1 MAQWAD
7 QKRFLSAESS
17 AEPGKWDTSRAAYQR
32 GIMDAITDPALPV
45 VVVVKPSQ
53 VGWTEILNN
62 AVGYHIDQD
71 PATMLLIQ
79 PSLELAEAWSKDRFA
94 PMVRDTPT
102 LADKVR
108 DPRSRDTDNTIR
120 QKVFPGGRL
129 TIVGANSPAG
139 LRARPIRIVLAD
151 EVDAYPVS
159 AGTEGDP
166 LALAAKRQ
174 RTFWNRKTLLG
185 STPLLKLTSVIL
197 REYARSDQRRYEVPC
212 PACGEFQA
220 LYWRQVRWDK
230 GEKGE
235 HLPETAHYVCEA
247 CGAIWNDVER
257 CDAVGRGRWVASR
270 KSSGGVAG
278 FHIIGMMS
286 PWITLAEMA
295 TEFLD
300 ARKDPALLQVWT
312 NTVLGEGWEEAAEK
326 IEGSAL
332 VSRGENYGP
341 QSVPD
346 EVRIVTAGVDTQGD
360 RLEVQ
365 IVGWGAHEESWAIA
379 YEIIH
384 GDPAQADVWEH
395 LDELLVTPLHT
406 EGGRELRIRAACVDS
421 GGHYANEVLAFCR
434 ARHRRRIFAI
444 KGAAGPRPIW
454 PKRPSRGGAKGA
466 DILYVLGVDTAKDT
480 LYGRLRSVTEPGP
493 GYVHFPLGDGFDEP
507 YFDQLTSEQVVTRK
521 KEGRPYR
528 VWILPSGKRN
538 EALDTFVMAL
548 AARMSINIRLDR
560 MVPVVRS
567 APPSIPDL
575 PPVPPHPTAPPP
587 PQAYWRP
594 PPEGGWVGGR
604 RGWFDRR

>member
-1 MAQWAD
+1 M
-7 QKRFLSAESS
+7 E
-17 AEPGKWDTSRAAYQR
+17 
-32 GIMDAITDPALPV
+32 AITDPATPV

-71 PATMLLIQ
+71 PATMLVIQ
-79 PSLELAEAWSKDRFA
+79 PSLELAEAWSKDRLA
-94 PMVRDTPT
+94 PMVRDTPV
-102 LADKVR
+102 LRERVHDPKAR
-108 DPRSRDTDNTIR
+108 DADNTIR

-174 RTFWNRKTLLG
+174 QTYWNRKTLLG

-197 REYARSDQRRYEVPC
+197 REYARSDRRQYHVPC
-212 PACGEFQA
+212 PACGEAQVMKWA
-220 LYWRQVRWDK
+220 QVRWDRDD
-230 GEKGE
+230 KGE
-235 HLPETAHYVCEA
+235 HLPQTAHYVCEH
-247 CGAIWNDVER
+247 CGALWNDVER
-257 CDAVGRGRWVASR
+257 CDAVLHGRWVATR
-270 KSSGGVAG
+270 RFDGIAG
-278 FHIIGMMS
+278 FHIYGMMS

-295 TEFLD
+295 AEFLA

-326 IEGSAL
+326 VEGSAL
-332 VSRGENYGP
+332 ISRGENYGP
-341 QSVPD
+341 QSLPD
-346 EVRIVTAGVDTQGD
+346 DVRLVTAGVDTQGN

-379 YEIIH
+379 YEIVH
-384 GDPAQADVWEH
+384 GDPAQPDVW
-395 LDELLVTPLHT
+395 DELDKLLLEPLHT
-406 EGGRELRIRAACVDS
+406 DAGRELRIRAVCVDS

-434 ARHRRRIFAI
+434 QRKRRRVFAI
-444 KGAAGPRPIW
+444 KGAAGPRPVW
-454 PKRPSRGGAKGA
+454 PKRPSRGGKKGA
-466 DILYVLGVDTAKDT
+466 DILYLLGVDTAKDT

-493 GYVHFPLGDGFDEP
+493 GYVHFPVGDGFDEP

-528 VWILPSGKRN
+528 VWILPPGKRN

-560 MVPVVRS
+560 MVPVVRT
-567 APPSIPDL
+567 
-575 PPVPPHPTAPPP
+575 PTAPSEAPRGEPPAPQPQPQAQTPP
-587 PQAYWRP
+587 PRYWRP
-594 PPEGGWVGGR
+594 AETGWVGGR
-604 RGWFDRR
+604 RNWFHR